1 MEVVEKFLSK
11 YNNLSNLDIILLPE
25 MAFTGK

>member
-25 MAFTGK
+25 MAFAGK